1 MAAAVL
7 MGAFVFLRHTHA
19 WTINCRPTRLS
30 KSSSLYMNI
39 NHAGNNGKRSKIV
52 VCGGGF
58 GGLTCQKELSA
69 AMPNADIVIVEPNE
83 RFTFLPLLYEYLGG
97 YADLDEIAPTYDFLL
112 SSQANGKKNVSMKRA
127 SAMAVDA
134 ESKTLT
140 VQNVES
146 GEKESV
152 SFDVLVVSCG
162 VPPSKP
168 KPGRPSIPD
177 SAFSFATLNDAVR
190 LKRRLGLVSSL
201 NTASSI
207 VVVGGGYVGSELAC
221 TLQKTL
227 PKGAQVTIL
236 HRDPTGVCSGAE
248 EYNRESAQE
257 RLTDLGV
264 HVQLGATV
272 TNVESKQDNAGQ
284 YYDHVKYS
292 TVNGNEGSIRA
303 DVLIWTVA
311 GATSKPK
318 NVIEG
323 LPMDERGRVIVSSTC
338 KVQGLDNIYAVGD
351 GCVVHSSNGSE
362 ELSYPATA
370 QVAMQQASV
379 AAHNVQLDLEGN
391 NREPRKEFS
400 YQSLGEMLSL
410 GGDEDASIASLNGLV
425 TLNGPLASTARRL
438 VYAAR
443 MPTPKQAIRAGAGYV
458 VGGLTRGVETV
469 LGRGKDAVDDL
480 TR

>member
-1 MAAAVL
+1 M
-7 MGAFVFLRHTHA
+7 
-19 WTINCRPTRLS
+19 
-30 KSSSLYMNI
+30 
-39 NHAGNNGKRSKIV
+39 
-52 VCGGGF
+52 
-58 GGLTCQKELSA
+58 
-69 AMPNADIVIVEPNE
+69 
-83 RFTFLPLLYEYLGG
+83 
-97 YADLDEIAPTYDFLL
+97 
-112 SSQANGKKNVSMKRA
+112 
-127 SAMAVDA
+127 
-134 ESKTLT
+134 
-140 VQNVES
+140 VQNVVS
-146 GEKESV
+146 GEKESI
-152 SFDVLVVSCG
+152 SFDALVVSCG
-162 VPPSKP
+162 MPPSKP
-168 KPGRPSIPD
+168 KPGRPSMPA
-177 SAFSFATLNDAVR
+177 SAFPFATLNDAVR

-227 PKGAQVTIL
+227 PKDAQVTIL
-236 HRDPTGVCSGAE
+236 HRDPTGVCTGAE

-272 TNVESKQDNAGQ
+272 TNVESKQDHAGQ
-284 YYDHVKYS
+284 YYDHVEYS

-318 NVIEG
+318 SVIEG

-338 KVQGLDNIYAVGD
+338 KVQGLDNIYAIGD
-351 GCVVHSSNGSE
+351 GCVVQSSNGSSS
-362 ELSYPATA
+362 LSYPATA

-391 NREPRKEFS
+391 NREPRKEFN

-443 MPTPKQAIRAGAGYV
+443 MPTPKQAIRSGAGYV
-458 VGGLTRGVETV
+458 VGGLTRSVETV
-469 LGRGKDAVDDL
+469 LGIGKDAVDDL